1 MLSQGDEL
9 TPTTYDIPVEV
20 FKFSGQTCLDTWSLK
35 DQVNMTA
42 FSVYSNW
49 LVQELHLT
57 MQRVRDLADAFPFYQ
72 RRKDTGRP
80 PVSERDLMVC
90 YLVRQIFNVTF
101 RQTQGLLNYLA
112 DYFNIQVV
120 PDHTV
125 LSKYNRSQRW
135 LRIWQRFHD
144 FVLASL
150 PKRKVVIA
158 TDATGFS
165 GRKRPWREW
174 PHAAKANQNWVKMH
188 AAIETETFYI
198 LSYQLTE
205 SNVHD
210 SQMFEQVWEHLPS
223 NVEPTMSLADSAYN
237 GNPVIETAWK
247 HGAWPLHGI
256 KKNAVYRRSPMN
268 AYQRMVQFIFNFPR
282 TYATFYGKRNHAEA
296 TFSMLGNRFGYRIR
310 SRSKIGRKNE
320 VQCKVV
326 CHNIRMLAWNSI
338 KMPVRV

>member
-1 MLSQGDEL
+1 
-9 TPTTYDIPVEV
+9 
-20 FKFSGQTCLDTWSLK
+20 
-35 DQVNMTA
+35 MTA

-57 MQRVRDLADAFPFYQ
+57 MQRIRDLADAFPFYQ
-72 RRKDTGRP
+72 RRKGTGRP

-90 YLVRQIFNVTF
+90 YLVRQIFNATF

-112 DYFNIQVV
+112 DYFHIDSI

-135 LRIWQRFHD
+135 LHIWQRFHD
-144 FVLASL
+144 FVMKSL
-150 PKRKVVIA
+150 PKRRIVIA

-174 PHAAKANQNWVKMH
+174 PHPAKANQDWVKMH
-188 AAIETETFYI
+188 AAIETESFYI

-210 SQMFEQVWEHLPS
+210 SQMFGQVWEHLPS
-223 NVEPTMSLADSAYN
+223 NVAPTMSLADSAYN
-237 GNPVIETAWK
+237 GNSVIETALR

-296 TFSMLGNRFGYRIR
+296 TFSMLGNRFGYRLR
-310 SRSKIGRKNE
+310 SRSKTGRKNE

>member
-1 MLSQGDEL
+1 
-9 TPTTYDIPVEV
+9 
-20 FKFSGQTCLDTWSLK
+20 LK
-35 DQVNMTA
+35 DQVNVTA

-57 MQRVRDLADAFPFYQ
+57 MQRVRDLADSFPFYQ

-80 PVSERDLMVC
+80 PASERDLMVC
-90 YLVRQIFNVTF
+90 YLVRQIFNATF

-112 DYFNIQVV
+112 DYFDIQTI

-135 LRIWQRFHD
+135 LRIWQRFHE
-144 FVLASL
+144 FVMATL

-188 AAIETETFYI
+188 TAIETETFYI

-210 SQMFEQVWEHLPS
+210 SQMFEQVWQHLPS

-237 GNPVIETAWK
+237 GNLVIETAWK

-256 KKNAVYRRSPMN
+256 KKNAVYRRSPKN
-268 AYQRMVQFIFNFPR
+268 AYQRMVQFFFNFPR

-296 TFSMLGNRFGYRIR
+296 AFSMLGNRFGYRIR
-310 SRSKIGRKNE
+310 ARSKIGRKNE

-326 CHNIRMLAWNSI
+326 CYNIRMLAWNSI
-338 KMPVRV
+338 KVPVRV